1 LKLAALNAK
10 ASRSP
15 ISIQTYTDRLF
26 DEQMHHASGME
37 QGATVAQK
45 QKTTKKIHTLTLVHV
60 VLGAL

>member
-26 DEQMHHASGME
+26 DEQ
-37 QGATVAQK
+37 GATVAQK
-45 QKTTKKIHTLTLVHV
+45 QIKKTHTLTLVHV